1 MASTDYQPPN
11 LATILQTLA
20 AYAPPPPQPQPPPP
34 QPPSHPPSTDLEEGE
49 YDPSNFQPSSQPSQ
63 PLPPQPIQQHPSTPS
78 PSTKASLIT
87 TWPPALRHTT
97 HLLSTQPAFLP
108 RLRHLIRSAHA
119 HERQWWDDRLALQ
132 QRLSTRDAGRRKI
145 SSVLASLGGGGG
157 VDEGSAAA
165 AAPLGGAAG
174 EAERELRAYDRKV
187 CRAYG
192 EMVKATGEELGRL
205 GVPFFGM
212 KEGSVVRDG
221 EGEVGEGKVGEGE
234 LERLKGRMVEFL
246 EDMVKE

>member
-11 LATILQTLA
+11 LASILQTLA
-20 AYAPPPPQPQPPPP
+20 AYAPPPP

-49 YDPSNFQPSSQPSQ
+49 YDPSDFQPSSQPPQ
-63 PLPPQPIQQHPSTPS
+63 PLPPQPIQQQPSLTPTPS
-78 PSTKASLIT
+78 PSSKASVIT

-97 HLLSTQPAFLP
+97 HLLSTQPALLP

-119 HERQWWDDRLALQ
+119 HERQWWDGRLALQ

-145 SSVLASLGGGGG
+145 SSVLASLGGGG
-157 VDEGSAAA
+157 VDEGPAAA
-165 AAPLGGAAG
+165 AAAAATPGGAAG

-187 CRAYG
+187 FRAYG

-205 GVPFFGM
+205 GVPFFGV
-212 KEGSVVRDG
+212 KEGLVVRDG